1 MHIAD
6 LNGRIYERRKLER
19 IREYKFAAWSGAFLL
34 TVLVLALCMGGE

>member
-6 LNGRIYERRKLER
+6 IHGRIYERRKLER

-34 TVLVLALCMGGE
+34 TVLALCMGGE